1 MAFFNNNRSTLAAYA
16 MLPLAAMVSTAS
28 FAQTWK
34 INLRDADLTA
44 FINEVA
50 DITGKSFAVD
60 PRVRGNVTVIS
71 NKALNKTEVY
81 DLFLGVLNVNGVVAI
96 PSGNTIK
103 LVPDSNVKSSGIPYD
118 ARHRASGDQIVTR
131 VIWLDNT
138 NANDLIPALR
148 PLMPQFAHLS
158 AVAGTNA
165 LIVSDRASNIY
176 QLETIIRNLDGTGQ
190 NDIEAVTLQS
200 SQAEE
205 MIGLLEAMSSTGASK
220 DPKGSRIR
228 LIADNRTNRIIIK
241 GDTATRK
248 RIRQMIETLDVP
260 AADRL
265 GGLKVFRLKYASA
278 KNLSEILQGLVT
290 GQAVS
295 SNNNSANSNNN
306 STSNL
311 LNGTSDNQSLTA
323 NNNTSSGINLNSNNN
338 SNNQN
343 SISSFNANGVSIIA
357 DATQNAL
364 VVKADP
370 QLMREIES
378 AIQQLD
384 IRRQQVLIEAAIIE
398 VEGSD
403 ADQLGVQWALGDIS
417 SGIGL
422 INFDNFGSS
431 LKNIAA
437 GYLTGGAA
445 GAGSAVGAGTSLVL
459 GDYREG
465 SDGSRKLYGAM
476 IQALKEKTKSN
487 LLSTPS
493 IVTMDNEEAYIVVG
507 ENVPFVT
514 GSVSTGAAGV
524 ANPYTTIERKDVGVT
539 LKVVPHIGDGGS
551 VRLEV
556 EQEVSDVKTNKG
568 EASDLVTSKRAIKT
582 SILAEHGQ
590 TIVLGGL
597 ISDNTQHG
605 RQSVP
610 GLGSIPVLGKLFS
623 SEGKSNVKRN
633 LLIFIHPTIVG
644 NSADVKKMSQQ
655 RYNQLYSL
663 QLALDTDGNFA
674 KLPESVED
682 IYQQRIPVS
691 KGVAPA
697 PVQPAPVAQPQVT
710 QPVVTTPVAIEPP
723 VKRQTIAVP
732 NGSRQTSSNYHV
744 LPTQPQSTKKVTVAQ
759 STHTMN
765 VKVNESVLVREIQQ
779 SVVQKI
785 DQPMVVAGLSRSF
798 QLDEASA
805 SANRMNDHKDEYR
818 TIHLNP
824 ENLLAFQKNQPF
836 TQSTPSCQNGNGYS
850 LCYD

>member
-1 MAFFNNNRSTLAAYA
+1 MALLNYERPFWALLAAA
-16 MLPLAAMVSTAS
+16 PLVAMVSTAS
-28 FAQTWK
+28 HAQTWK

-50 DITGKSFAVD
+50 DITGKNFAVD

-71 NKALNKTEVY
+71 NKALNKNEVY

-96 PSGNTIK
+96 PSGNTIR

-118 ARHRASGDQIVTR
+118 SRQNARGDQIVTR
-131 VIWLDNT
+131 VIWLENT

-158 AVAGTNA
+158 AVGGTNA

-176 QLETIIRNLDGTGQ
+176 QLESIIRNLDGTGQ
-190 NDIEAVTLQS
+190 NDIEAISLQS

-205 MIGLLEAMSSTGASK
+205 VIGLLESMSSTGAAK
-220 DPKGSRIR
+220 DIKGSRVRIV
-228 LIADNRTNRIIIK
+228 ADNRTNRIIIK

-248 RIRQMIETLDVP
+248 RIRQMIEMMDVP

-278 KNLSEILQGLVT
+278 QNLAEILQGLVS
-290 GQAVS
+290 GQAVSSSANANSS
-295 SNNNSANSNNN
+295 SNNNSA
-306 STSNL
+306 SNL
-311 LNGTSDNQSLTA
+311 SST
-323 NNNTSSGINLNSNNN
+323 NNNTGNSSTISTPSINLGGSSN

-343 SISSFNANGVSIIA
+343 NITSFNGNGVSIIA
-357 DATQNAL
+357 DGSQNAL

-384 IRRQQVLIEAAIIE
+384 TRRQQVLIEAAIIE
-398 VEGSD
+398 VEGTD
-403 ADQLGVQWALGDIS
+403 ADQLGVQWALGDLS

-422 INFDNFGSS
+422 INFDNIGAS
-431 LKNIAA
+431 LKNVAA

-445 GAGSAVGAGTSLVL
+445 GAGSAIGAGTSLVL

-476 IQALKEKTKSN
+476 IQALKERTKSN

-514 GSVSTGAAGV
+514 GSLSTNGGV

-539 LKVVPHIGDGGS
+539 LKVVPHIGEGGTL
-551 VRLEV
+551 RLEV
-556 EQEVSDVKTNKG
+556 EQEVSDVKANKG
-568 EASDLVTSKRAIKT
+568 QAQDLVTSKRAIKT

-597 ISDNTQHG
+597 ISDNSIYS
-605 RQSVP
+605 RQAVP
-610 GLGSIPVLGKLFS
+610 GLGAIPGLGRLFRS
-623 SEGKSNVKRN
+623 DGQSNQKRN

-644 NSADVKKMSQQ
+644 DSQDIRRISQQ
-655 RYNQLYSL
+655 RYSQLYSL
-663 QLALDTDGNFA
+663 QLAMDADGSFA
-674 KLPESVED
+674 KLPENVSDV
-682 IYQQRIPVS
+682 YQQRLPVS
-691 KGVAPA
+691 RVAPQTGTYQTLPSA
-697 PVQPAPVAQPQVT
+697 VPANRAAT
-710 QPVVTTPVAIEPP
+710 VVSTPVAIEPA
-723 VKRQTIAVP
+723 VQRQGV
-732 NGSRQTSSNYHV
+732 V
-744 LPTQPQSTKKVTVAQ
+744 LPQQEVSKTKNTVT
-759 STHTMN
+759 TT
-765 VKVNESVLVREIQQ
+765 
-779 SVVQKI
+779 
-785 DQPMVVAGLSRSF
+785 
-798 QLDEASA
+798 
-805 SANRMNDHKDEYR
+805 
-818 TIHLNP
+818 TIR
-824 ENLLAFQKNQPF
+824 A
-836 TQSTPSCQNGNGYS
+836 TP
-850 LCYD
+850 

>member
-1 MAFFNNNRSTLAAYA
+1 MALLNHERPFWALLAAA
-16 MLPLAAMVSTAS
+16 PLVAMVSTAS
-28 FAQTWK
+28 HAQTWK

-50 DITGKSFAVD
+50 DITGKNFAVD

-71 NKALNKTEVY
+71 NKALNKNEVY

-96 PSGNTIK
+96 PSGNTIR
-103 LVPDSNVKSSGIPYD
+103 LIPDSNVKSSGIPYD
-118 ARHRASGDQIVTR
+118 SRQNARGDQIVTR
-131 VIWLDNT
+131 VIWLENT

-158 AVAGTNA
+158 AVGGTNA

-176 QLETIIRNLDGTGQ
+176 QLESIIRNLDGTGQ
-190 NDIEAVTLQS
+190 NDIEAISLQS

-205 MIGLLEAMSSTGASK
+205 VIGLLESMSSTGAAK
-220 DPKGSRIR
+220 DIKGSRVRIV
-228 LIADNRTNRIIIK
+228 ADNRTNRIIIK

-248 RIRQMIETLDVP
+248 RIRQMIEMMDVP

-278 KNLSEILQGLVT
+278 QNLAEILQGLVS

-295 SNNNSANSNNN
+295 SSTNANSNSNNN
-306 STSNL
+306 SASNL
-311 LNGTSDNQSLTA
+311 SS
-323 NNNTSSGINLNSNNN
+323 NNNTTGNSSTISTPSINLGGSSN

-343 SISSFNANGVSIIA
+343 NITSFNSNGVSIIA
-357 DATQNAL
+357 DGSQNAL

-384 IRRQQVLIEAAIIE
+384 TRRQQVLIEAAIIE
-398 VEGSD
+398 VEGTD
-403 ADQLGVQWALGDIS
+403 ADQLGVQWALGDLS

-422 INFDNFGSS
+422 INFDNIGAS
-431 LKNIAA
+431 LKNVAA

-445 GAGSAVGAGTSLVL
+445 GAGSAIGAGTSLVL

-514 GSVSTGAAGV
+514 GSLSTNGGV

-539 LKVVPHIGDGGS
+539 LKVVPHIGEGGTL
-551 VRLEV
+551 RLEV
-556 EQEVSDVKTNKG
+556 EQEVSDVKANKG
-568 EASDLVTSKRAIKT
+568 QAQDLVTSKRAIKT

-597 ISDNTQHG
+597 ISDNSIYS
-605 RQSVP
+605 RQAVP
-610 GLGSIPVLGKLFS
+610 GLGAIPGLGRLFRS
-623 SEGKSNVKRN
+623 DGQSNQKRN

-644 NSADVKKMSQQ
+644 DSQDIRRISQQ
-655 RYNQLYSL
+655 RYSQLYSL
-663 QLALDTDGNFA
+663 QLAMDTDGSFA
-674 KLPESVED
+674 KLPENVSDV
-682 IYQQRIPVS
+682 YQQRLPVS
-691 KGVAPA
+691 RVAPQTGTYQTLPSA
-697 PVQPAPVAQPQVT
+697 VSANRTAT
-710 QPVVTTPVAIEPP
+710 VVSTPVAIEPA
-723 VKRQTIAVP
+723 VQRQNVILPQQEVSKTKNTVTTTTIRA
-732 NGSRQTSSNYHV
+732 
-744 LPTQPQSTKKVTVAQ
+744 
-759 STHTMN
+759 
-765 VKVNESVLVREIQQ
+765 
-779 SVVQKI
+779 
-785 DQPMVVAGLSRSF
+785 
-798 QLDEASA
+798 
-805 SANRMNDHKDEYR
+805 
-818 TIHLNP
+818 
-824 ENLLAFQKNQPF
+824 
-836 TQSTPSCQNGNGYS
+836 TP
-850 LCYD
+850 

>member
-1 MAFFNNNRSTLAAYA
+1 MALLNYERPFWALLAAA
-16 MLPLAAMVSTAS
+16 PLVAMVSTAS
-28 FAQTWK
+28 HAQTWK

-50 DITGKSFAVD
+50 DITGKNFAVD

-71 NKALNKTEVY
+71 NKALNKNEVY

-96 PSGNTIK
+96 PSGNTIR

-118 ARHRASGDQIVTR
+118 GRQNARGDQIVTR
-131 VIWLDNT
+131 VIWLENT

-158 AVAGTNA
+158 AVGGTNA

-176 QLETIIRNLDGTGQ
+176 QLESIIRNLDGTGQ
-190 NDIEAVTLQS
+190 NDIEAISLQS

-205 MIGLLEAMSSTGASK
+205 VIGLLESMSSTGAAK
-220 DPKGSRIR
+220 DIKGSRVRIV
-228 LIADNRTNRIIIK
+228 ADNRTNRIIIK

-248 RIRQMIETLDVP
+248 RIRQMIEMMDVP

-278 KNLSEILQGLVT
+278 QNLAEILQGLVS

-295 SNNNSANSNNN
+295 NSANANSNSNNN

-311 LNGTSDNQSLTA
+311 SST
-323 NNNTSSGINLNSNNN
+323 NNNTGNSSTISTPSINLGGSSN

-343 SISSFNANGVSIIA
+343 NITSFNGNGVSIIA
-357 DATQNAL
+357 DGSQNAL

-384 IRRQQVLIEAAIIE
+384 TRRQQVLIEAAIIE
-398 VEGSD
+398 VEGTD
-403 ADQLGVQWALGDIS
+403 ADQLGVQWALGDLS

-422 INFDNFGSS
+422 INFDNIGAS
-431 LKNIAA
+431 LKNVAA

-445 GAGSAVGAGTSLVL
+445 GAGSAIGAGTSLVL

-514 GSVSTGAAGV
+514 GSLSTNGGV

-539 LKVVPHIGDGGS
+539 LKVVPHIGEGGTL
-551 VRLEV
+551 RLEV
-556 EQEVSDVKTNKG
+556 EQEVSDVKANKG
-568 EASDLVTSKRAIKT
+568 QAQDLVTSKRAIKT

-597 ISDNTQHG
+597 ISDNSIYS
-605 RQSVP
+605 RQAVP
-610 GLGSIPVLGKLFS
+610 GLGAIPGLGRLFRS
-623 SEGKSNVKRN
+623 DGQSNQKRN

-644 NSADVKKMSQQ
+644 DSQDIRRISQQ
-655 RYNQLYSL
+655 RYSQLYSL
-663 QLALDTDGNFA
+663 QLAMDADGSFA
-674 KLPESVED
+674 KLPENVSDV
-682 IYQQRIPVS
+682 YQQRLPVS
-691 KGVAPA
+691 RVAPQTGTYQTLPSA
-697 PVQPAPVAQPQVT
+697 VPANRAAT
-710 QPVVTTPVAIEPP
+710 VVSTPVAIEPA
-723 VKRQTIAVP
+723 VQRQNV
-732 NGSRQTSSNYHV
+732 V
-744 LPTQPQSTKKVTVAQ
+744 LPQQEVSKTKNTVT
-759 STHTMN
+759 TT
-765 VKVNESVLVREIQQ
+765 
-779 SVVQKI
+779 
-785 DQPMVVAGLSRSF
+785 
-798 QLDEASA
+798 
-805 SANRMNDHKDEYR
+805 
-818 TIHLNP
+818 TIR
-824 ENLLAFQKNQPF
+824 A
-836 TQSTPSCQNGNGYS
+836 TP
-850 LCYD
+850 